1 MQRLRRLV
9 LSFTLA
15 LGAMGPVAL
24 APGVA
29 CAADSANSAALVVD
43 TGGSVQEYCV
53 EISGTVSGLELIKL
67 ANKQYGLDYAFG
79 YGGQAVC
86 RLAGTGS
93 SSNDCLEDDKPYFWG
108 YWRGTGGG
116 GWSWSNSGAGNT
128 SVGPGDVEGW
138 AWGTGMNGGSHP
150 QPPNT
155 DYEDV
160 CTVKDDSGGGG
171 GDGGD
176 NGDDGGGSG
185 GGGGGGGHRE
195 DQDSSGEGG
204 GSKDDAAKDDEK
216 DRRDRD
222 RSNDGSKDGD
232 ERDRNGDGASEDRPR
247 DRERSTEQAGDS
259 GAGSG
264 ATSDLPVQQA
274 AQAETANGDPT
285 TSGGGI
291 PLFGAVSLLA
301 GLGLIAGGV
310 IATKRREGGAH
321 RKG

>member
-1 MQRLRRLV
+1 MHRLRRLV
-9 LSFTLA
+9 LSLA
-15 LGAMGPVAL
+15 VAFGALGPVAL
-24 APGVA
+24 APGPA
-29 CAADSANSAALVVD
+29 CAANSASSAALVVD

-160 CTVKDDSGGGG
+160 CTIKDH
-171 GDGGD
+171 
-176 NGDDGGGSG
+176 SG
-185 GGGGGGGHRE
+185 GGGGGGSDDGGGGGGGNKDSE
-195 DQDSSGEGG
+195 GASGSSGANDTG
-204 GSKDDAAKDDEK
+204 KDDTSEDEK
-216 DRRDRD
+216 D
-222 RSNDGSKDGD
+222 K
-232 ERDRNGDGASEDRPR
+232 RNGDRKQGDASKKSDEGNGKTADGSATSSDRTH
-247 DRERSTEQAGDS
+247 EVSEQPAEEAADS
-259 GAGSG
+259 GSGSG
-264 ATSDLPVQQA
+264 ATSDLPAGSA
-274 AQAETANGDPT
+274 AQAAGSDPVEAAD
-285 TSGGGI
+285 GGGM
-291 PLFGAVSLLA
+291 PLFGAVAVVA
-301 GLGLIAGGV
+301 GLGLVVGGIV
-310 IATKRREGGAH
+310 ANKRREGGAH
-321 RKG
+321 RRG

>member
-1 MQRLRRLV
+1 MNRLRRLV
-9 LSFTLA
+9 LSLTVA
-15 LGAMGPVAL
+15 LGAVGPVVL

-86 RLAGTGS
+86 RLAGAGS

-116 GWSWSNSGAGNT
+116 GWTWSNSGAGNT

-160 CTVKDDSGGGG
+160 CTIKDDSGGGG
-171 GDGGD
+171 GGGGD
-176 NGDDGGGSG
+176 KDDERASG
-185 GGGGGGGHRE
+185 TNDAG
-195 DQDSSGEGG
+195 
-204 GSKDDAAKDDEK
+204 KDDASNRDDEK
-216 DRRDRD
+216 D
-222 RSNDGSKDGD
+222 K
-232 ERDRNGDGASEDRPR
+232 RNGDSKKDDTSKTNDEADANRKEDGSGGDTTK
-247 DRERSTEQAGDS
+247 DRTHEPSERSAEQGGDS

-264 ATSDLPVQQA
+264 ATSDLPADASAQA
-274 AQAETANGDPT
+274 APAAPGEATE
-285 TSGGGI
+285 GGGI
-291 PLFGAVSLLA
+291 PLFGAVAILA
-301 GLGLIAGGV
+301 GLGLVAGGV
-310 IATKRREGGAH
+310 VATKRRESGAH